1 MMKELLYKEFKLAAH
16 PTTYLFLALGA
27 MLLIPAYIYYVAFI
41 YTCLGVFFIFLA
53 GRENKD
59 VLYTVSLPV
68 RKRDT
73 VKARCLM
80 VAIVEMAQLLVGIPF
95 AIIGILINPNP
106 QGNIAGI
113 EANMA
118 FFGLVLIMFA
128 LFNLFFIP
136 EFYKTAVN
144 VGKSLIFSSIVV
156 TLYLVA
162 AEVAVQKIP
171 YLKTHLDTTS
181 PAMMLPQILVLI
193 CGIILFALSLWWTY
207 KKAAANF
214 EKVDL

>member
-1 MMKELLYKEFKLAAH
+1 MKELLFKEFKLAAH

-41 YTCLGVFFIFLA
+41 YTCLGIFFIFLA

-68 RKRDT
+68 RKRDV

-80 VAIVEMAQLLVGIPF
+80 VAIVELSQTLVAVPF
-95 AIIGILINPNP
+95 AIIGIRINPNP
-106 QGNIAGI
+106 AGNIAGI

-118 FFGLVLIMFA
+118 FFGLVLIMYA
-128 LFNLFFIP
+128 LFNLSYLP
-136 EFYKTAVN
+136 AFYKTAVK
-144 VGKSLIFSSIVV
+144 VGGPLILSSIIVGV
-156 TLYLVA
+156 YITA
-162 AEVAVQKIP
+162 AEVAVQSVP
-171 YLKTHLDTTS
+171 TLKTHLDTTD
-181 PAMMLPQILVLI
+181 PAMALYQLPVLI
-193 CGIILFALSLWWTY
+193 LGILLFALSLWWTY
-207 KKAAANF
+207 RRSAANF

>member
-1 MMKELLYKEFKLAAH
+1 MKALLYKEFKLAAH

-41 YTCLGVFFIFLA
+41 YTCLGIFFIFLN

-73 VKARCLM
+73 VKARVWM
-80 VAIVEMAQLLVGIPF
+80 VVLVELVQLLVAVPF
-95 AIIGILINPNP
+95 AIIGARINPNP
-106 QGNIAGI
+106 SGNPAGI

-128 LFNLFFIP
+128 LFNL
-136 EFYKTAVN
+136 
-144 VGKSLIFSSIVV
+144 
-156 TLYLVA
+156 LYLPKFYQSAVKVGEALLLASIAVCVYIAA
-162 AEVAVQKIP
+162 AEVAVQLVP
-171 YLKTHLDTTS
+171 VLKTTLDTNN
-181 PAMMLPQILVLI
+181 PAMAPIQAGVLI
-193 CGIILFALSLWWTY
+193 CGIIVFALSNWWTY
-207 KKAAANF
+207 KLSAANF

>member
-1 MMKELLYKEFKLAAH
+1 VKELLFKEFKLAAH

-41 YTCLGVFFIFLA
+41 YTCLGIFFIFLA

-68 RKRDT
+68 RKRDV

-80 VAIVEMAQLLVGIPF
+80 VAIVELSQTLVAVPF
-95 AIIGILINPNP
+95 AIIGIRINPNP
-106 QGNIAGI
+106 AGNIAGI

-118 FFGLVLIMFA
+118 FFGLVLIMYA
-128 LFNLFFIP
+128 LFNLSYLP
-136 EFYKTAVN
+136 AFYKTAVK
-144 VGKSLIFSSIVV
+144 VGGPLILSSIIVGV
-156 TLYLVA
+156 YITA
-162 AEVAVQKIP
+162 AEVAVQSVP
-171 YLKTHLDTTS
+171 TLKTHLDTTD
-181 PAMMLPQILVLI
+181 PAMALYQLPVLI
-193 CGIILFALSLWWTY
+193 LGILLFALSLWWTY
-207 KKAAANF
+207 RRSAANF